1 MRLDRRAALLLA
13 GAAVWPGRASA
24 AWREVRF
31 PGRAANRFTVEGEV
45 VRVMSDSAVSVLWRD
60 VAVDLTATP
69 ILAWRWRVDAAP
81 PPTALARRGGD
92 DRALALYATF
102 AADPATES
110 LGTRLRRAMLEPF
123 VEGVMPGRVLTFVWG
138 GDGATMGWFV
148 NPYLAESGRMRVLRG
163 PEAPLGVWLDE
174 AVNLRDEH
182 AAAFA
187 EPARTLLQLGIS
199 ADTDDTASRAEASL
213 ELLGFRNA

>member
-13 GAAVWPGRASA
+13 GAALWPGGARA

-31 PGRAANRFTVEGEV
+31 PGRAANHFAVDGDV
-45 VRVMSDSAVSVLWRD
+45 VRVTSDGSVSVLWRD
-60 VAVDLTATP
+60 VAVDLAATP
-69 ILAWRWRVDAAP
+69 ILVWRWRVDAAP

-102 AADPATES
+102 TADPAAET

-123 VEGVMPGRVLTFVWG
+123 VDGPMPGRVLTFVWG
-138 GDGATMGWFV
+138 GDGDARGWFV

-163 PEAPLGVWLDE
+163 PEAPLGVWLEE
-174 AVNLRDEH
+174 AVDLGAEH
-182 AAAFA
+182 AAAFG
-187 EPARTLLQLGIS
+187 EPARTLLQLGVS

-213 ELLGFRNA
+213 ELLGFRAA